1 MSWTLASEKR
11 LEPSPWL
18 FYVLPLVAILIGLLL
33 GAILLWS
40 VGTHPWE
47 AYQEMA
53 RGAFGSV
60 YGLSE
65 TLVKATPL
73 LLAGLA
79 VGLAFRLGFW
89 NIGAEGQLYMGAMG
103 GTWVALTYPEL
114 PAPLL
119 QPLMIAAGCLAGA
132 LWGLVPAVLRVYR
145 GVNEIITTL
154 MLNYIAILWIDFLV
168 YGPWKD
174 PKAFGF
180 PFTPPLSP
188 AARLPTLP
196 GSRVHLG
203 LLLGL
208 LAAAGLAV
216 LLRRTRLGYEIRIM
230 GLSPDA
236 ARYAGMNLTRVTF
249 LVMGMSGGLAAF
261 AGVCEVAGVQ
271 GQLKHGLSPGYGY
284 TAIIVAWLARL
295 DPWAI
300 VPVSMFLGGIFVGSD
315 MLQVTMHLP
324 VAVAYML
331 QGLVLFSLL
340 SVEFLLDYRF
350 VWKDGG
356 RDRMDGS

>member
-1 MSWTLASEKR
+1 MSWPVALEKR

-18 FYVLPLVAILIGLLL
+18 PYVLTALAIVSGLLL
-33 GAILLWS
+33 GAILLAL
-40 VGTHPWE
+40 VGTHPWA
-47 AYQEMA
+47 AYCEMA

-60 YGLSE
+60 YSLSE

-73 LLAGLA
+73 LLAGLG
-79 VGLAFRLGFW
+79 VGLAFRSGFW
-89 NIGAEGQLYMGAMG
+89 NIGAEGQLYVGAMG
-103 GTWVALTYPEL
+103 GTWVALAYPGL

-119 QPLMIAAGCLAGA
+119 QPLMIGMGCVAGA
-132 LWGLVPAVLRVYR
+132 FWALIPAALRAYWR
-145 GVNEIITTL
+145 VNEIITTL
-154 MLNYIAILWIDFLV
+154 MLNYIAILWVDFLV

-180 PFTPPLSP
+180 PFTPPLP
-188 AARLPTLP
+188 QTARLPSLP

-216 LLRRTRLGYEIRIM
+216 LLGRMRLGYQIRIM
-230 GLSPDA
+230 GFSPEA
-236 ARYAGMNLTRVTF
+236 ARYAGMNLARVTC
-249 LVMGMSGGLAAF
+249 LVMALSGGLAAL

-271 GQLKHGLSPGYGY
+271 GQLRHGLSPGYGY

-295 DPWAI
+295 RPWAT
-300 VPVSMFLGGIFVGSD
+300 VAASVLFGGLLVGSD
-315 MLQVTMHLP
+315 MLQIAMNLP

-331 QGLVLFSLL
+331 QGLMLFSLL
-340 SVEFLLDYRF
+340 GVEFLVGHRI
-350 VWKDGG
+350 VWK
-356 RDRMDGS
+356 RK

>member
-1 MSWTLASEKR
+1 VNWPVVLEKR
-11 LEPSPWL
+11 SDPVPRLR
-18 FYVLPLVAILIGLLL
+18 YVLPAVAIGIGLFL
-33 GAILLWS
+33 GALVLS
-40 VGTHPWE
+40 FMGAHPGE

-73 LLAGLA
+73 LLAGLG
-79 VGLAFRLGFW
+79 VGIAFQAGFW

-103 GTWVALTYPEL
+103 GTWMALTYPGL

-119 QPLMIAAGCLAGA
+119 QPLMIVTGCMAGA
-132 LWGLVPAVLRVYR
+132 FWGLIPAVLRTR
-145 GVNEIITTL
+145 WRVNEIITTL
-154 MLNYIAILWIDFLV
+154 MGNYIAILWVDFLV

-174 PKAFGF
+174 PRTFGF
-180 PFTPPLSP
+180 PFAPPLLP
-188 AARLPTLP
+188 TARLPSMP
-196 GSRVHLG
+196 GNRVHLG

-208 LAAAGLAV
+208 LAATALTMMFKH
-216 LLRRTRLGYEIRIM
+216 TRLGYEIRII
-230 GLSPDA
+230 GLSPGA
-236 ARYAGMNLTRVTF
+236 ARYAGMNLTRTTL
-249 LVMGMSGGLAAF
+249 LVMALSGRLAAL

-295 DPWAI
+295 DPWATI
-300 VPVSMFLGGIFVGSD
+300 VVSVLLGGLLVGSD
-315 MLQVTMHLP
+315 MLQIAMNLP

-331 QGLVLFSLL
+331 QGLILFAVLGVELL
-340 SVEFLLDYRF
+340 VGYRL
-350 VWKDGG
+350 VW
-356 RDRMDGS
+356 REAR

>member
-1 MSWTLASEKR
+1 VNWPVVLEKR
-11 LEPSPWL
+11 SDPAPRLR
-18 FYVLPLVAILIGLLL
+18 YVLPAVAIGIGLLL
-33 GAILLWS
+33 GAMVLS
-40 VGTHPWE
+40 FTGAHPGE

-73 LLAGLA
+73 LLASLG
-79 VGLAFRLGFW
+79 VGVAFRAGFW

-103 GTWVALTYPEL
+103 GTWMALTYPGL

-119 QPLMIAAGCLAGA
+119 QPLMIVTGCMAGA
-132 LWGLVPAVLRVYR
+132 FWGLIPTVLRTR
-145 GVNEIITTL
+145 WCMNEIITTL
-154 MLNYIAILWIDFLV
+154 MCNYIAILWVDFLV

-174 PKAFGF
+174 PRAFGF
-180 PFTPPLSP
+180 PFAPLLLQT
-188 AARLPTLP
+188 ARLPSMP
-196 GSRVHLG
+196 GNRVHLG

-208 LAAAGLAV
+208 LAATGLTM
-216 LLRRTRLGYEIRIM
+216 LLKHTRLGYEIRII
-230 GLSPDA
+230 GLSPGA
-236 ARYAGMNLTRVTF
+236 ARYAGMNLTRTTL
-249 LVMGMSGGLAAF
+249 LVMALSGGLAAL

-295 DPWAI
+295 DPWATI
-300 VPVSMFLGGIFVGSD
+300 VVSVLLGGLLVGSD
-315 MLQVTMHLP
+315 MLQIAMNLP

-331 QGLVLFSLL
+331 QVLILFSVLA
-340 SVEFLLDYRF
+340 VEFLVGYRL
-350 VWKDGG
+350 VWKDA
-356 RDRMDGS
+356 R